1 MLTGGSDVGRI
12 DMVLVRPNSDPL
24 QWCALEVQAV
34 YFSGKSMSN
43 DFTALARS
51 PEEIFPPV
59 QRRPDFRSS
68 GPKRL
73 MPQLQIKVPTLR
85 RWGKRMAVVVDKPFF
100 DSFTSMD
107 RVTDLSNADIA
118 WFIMTYKIKGRSAEL
133 SLDRVHFTTLERA
146 VEGLTAGQ
154 PVSLGRFEGDISKFL
169 AKEKHKKKIMYLE

>member
-1 MLTGGSDVGRI
+1 
-12 DMVLVRPNSDPL
+12 
-24 QWCALEVQAV
+24 
-34 YFSGKSMSN
+34 
-43 DFTALARS
+43 
-51 PEEIFPPV
+51 
-59 QRRPDFRSS
+59 
-68 GPKRL
+68 
-73 MPQLQIKVPTLR
+73 
-85 RWGKRMAVVVDKPFF
+85 MAVVVDKPFF